1 MRERLE
7 AVISGLPEWL
17 YHNLGGGVLI
27 GVLLVAAPFV
37 ISRFVVGASWLQ
49 VALAFAIFFGGLFL
63 ALLGRS
69 NLFAEAL
76 VFTMIFGVFAAWLA
90 VPVIALVLRLA
101 NLPSRFL

>member
-1 MRERLE
+1 MREMQE
-7 AVISGLPEWL
+7 AVLDVLQWL
-17 YHNLGGGVLI
+17 YDNLGGGVVI
-27 GVLLVAAPFV
+27 GVLLVAVPFV

-69 NLFAEAL
+69 NMFAEAL
-76 VFTMIFGVFAAWLA
+76 GFTMIFGIFAAWLA